1 MIFRCDRGAVCPGA
15 GPPRSGTV
23 SDSHVP
29 ASRIRDY
36 EMGGEQS
43 GAAGR
48 RSAVD
53 QVGLTWWLVLIDG
66 FHNQISTV
74 APFMK

>member
-1 MIFRCDRGAVCPGA
+1 
-15 GPPRSGTV
+15 
-23 SDSHVP
+23 
-29 ASRIRDY
+29 
-36 EMGGEQS
+36 MGGEQS